1 MTECKRSENTQ
12 AKIPKATVKEREG
25 ERQRTKEKCVERRR
39 KKMRRRD
46 NKQAREERQKEGK
59 ALDNASREVWSSR
72 EEEDRS
78 RGKRKQG
85 GWIEPGRSPRGPL
98 GRPWA
103 MVRLALPSSSGFL
116 LDRIW

>member
-1 MTECKRSENTQ
+1 MKGEEKDSGPKRS
-12 AKIPKATVKEREG
+12 VWREG
-25 ERQRTKEKCVERRR
+25 GR
-39 KKMRRRD
+39 KG
-46 NKQAREERQKEGK
+46 EERQHGRQERKDKRRGK

-78 RGKRKQG
+78 RGKRSQG
-85 GWIEPGRSPRGPL
+85 RMDRARGGAHGGPL